1 MQKTYM
7 ARPADIKHEWFVI
20 DAQGQP
26 LGKVAALAASIIRG
40 KHKPT
45 YTPGTDCG
53 DNVIVVNAAK
63 VVLTGRKA
71 DQKKY
76 YHFSGYPGGLKV
88 QTFRELIAKRPERV
102 VEHAVFGMLP
112 HNRLGRSLH
121 RHLKVY
127 AGPEH
132 PHQAQRPR
140 LVNQ

>member
-88 QTFRELIAKRPERV
+88 QTFRELISKRPERV

-132 PHQAQRPR
+132 PHQAQKPR

>member
-1 MQKTYM
+1 VQKTYM

-88 QTFRELIAKRPERV
+88 QTFRELISKRPERV

-132 PHQAQRPR
+132 PHQAQKPR

>member
-132 PHQAQRPR
+132 PHQAQKPR

>member
-1 MQKTYM
+1 VQKTYV

-20 DAQGQP
+20 DAGGQP
-26 LGKVAALAASIIRG
+26 LGKVAARAAAIIRG

-45 YTPGTDCG
+45 YTPGVDCG
-53 DNVIVVNAAK
+53 DNVIVVNAAR

-71 DQKKY
+71 EHKKY
-76 YHFSGYPGGLKV
+76 YHYSGYPGGLKV
-88 QTFRELIAKRPERV
+88 RTFREVMATRPERV
-102 VEHAVFGMLP
+102 IEHAVYGMLP

-132 PHQAQRPR
+132 PHVAQKPKV
-140 LVNQ
+140 LEN